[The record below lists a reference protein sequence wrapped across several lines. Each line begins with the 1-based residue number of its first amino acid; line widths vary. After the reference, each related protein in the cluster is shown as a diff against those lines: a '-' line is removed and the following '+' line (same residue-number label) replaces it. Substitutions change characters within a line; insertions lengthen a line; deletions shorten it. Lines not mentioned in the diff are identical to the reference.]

1 MTLLTLGRQP
11 ALALAELESLYGPN
25 AVLPFGSH
33 SALLTIEPS
42 QVSFSRL
49 GGSTRV
55 CKVLTKI
62 NNNSWPAVR
71 DYLAK
76 SLVEHQQYAPEGKL
90 TIGVSVIGIKTNT
103 KDIERMLLTVKKSI
117 KLLGRPVRI
126 VPNKSIELNAAQ
138 VLHNNLTSEN
148 GWEIVAVC
156 DGRETY
162 IVQTVAIQNIEAY
175 AARDQAR
182 PYRDAK
188 VGMLP
193 PKLAQIIINLASG
206 TKNKTLVLDPFCGTG
221 VVLQEA
227 TLMGFDVYGTDV
239 EPRMIEYSTGN
250 LQWLRAKHN
259 RTGEYVRVELGD
271 ATSHI
276 WQKPIEV
283 VACETYLGQPYT
295 TLPTREQLT
304 KNIRYVD
311 SLHRKFLRN
320 IGKQLAAGTRL
331 CIAVPAWNNNNRFL
345 HLPFL
350 DHLQELGY
358 NKVKFV
364 HVSNQELV
372 YHREKQVV
380 ARELV
385 VLEKD

>member
-1 MTLLTLGRQP
+1 
-11 ALALAELESLYGPN
+11 
-25 AVLPFGSH
+25 
-33 SALLTIEPS
+33 
-42 QVSFSRL
+42 
-49 GGSTRV
+49 
-55 CKVLTKI
+55 
-62 NNNSWPAVR
+62 
-71 DYLAK
+71 
-76 SLVEHQQYAPEGKL
+76 
-90 TIGVSVIGIKTNT
+90 
-103 KDIERMLLTVKKSI
+103 
-117 KLLGRPVRI
+117 
-126 VPNKSIELNAAQ
+126 
-138 VLHNNLTSEN
+138 
-148 GWEIVAVC
+148 
-156 DGRETY
+156 
-162 IVQTVAIQNIEAY
+162 
-175 AARDQAR
+175 
-182 PYRDAK
+182 
-188 VGMLP
+188 
-193 PKLAQIIINLASG
+193 
-206 TKNKTLVLDPFCGTG
+206 
-221 VVLQEA
+221 
-227 TLMGFDVYGTDV
+227 
-239 EPRMIEYSTGN
+239 MIEYSTGN